1 LYPYLTLDK
10 NDELKIKVGVE
21 IEKGKKMG
29 CLQKKCVC
37 EAVRI
42 VMDSENEVGRELEK

>member
-21 IEKGKKMG
+21 IEKGRRWVVYKRNV
-29 CLQKKCVC
+29 CVK
-37 EAVRI
+37 
-42 VMDSENEVGRELEK
+42 L